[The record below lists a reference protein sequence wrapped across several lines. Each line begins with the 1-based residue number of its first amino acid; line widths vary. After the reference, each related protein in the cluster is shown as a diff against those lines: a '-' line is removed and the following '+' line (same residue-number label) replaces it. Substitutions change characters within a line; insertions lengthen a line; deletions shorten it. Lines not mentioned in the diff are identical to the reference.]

1 MTDFPQSLDAAI
13 AQARTATQAALAAG
27 YTRVQIE
34 ILIPELK
41 PLDPARQFLSVFEEL
56 GAGLKIFFSDAGAAA
71 LARRDWGDVPYRLS
85 SLDVAGSRQT
95 STVTELVETE
105 DQAFLVV
112 APTSV
117 EVAPVEQVCAAAGER
132 PTVLFNPQLEDVGTV
147 GIGYSARKLRERF
160 LDTIEPCYYLRPLE
174 GAAIL
179 RCYPSPWQVWLEQED
194 GYVLIAEELT
204 KPTAETLD
212 TIFSQASGS
221 EKPPRRGMIA
231 EMQRFLRALTQ

>member
-13 AQARTATQAALAAG
+13 DQARTATQAALAAG

-41 PLDPARQFLSVFEEL
+41 PLEPAHQFLSVFEEL
-56 GAGLKIFFSDAGAAA
+56 GSGLKIFFSDAGAAA

-95 STVTELVETE
+95 STVTELVDPD

-117 EVAPVEQVCAAAGER
+117 EVAPVEQVCEAAGER
-132 PTVLFNPQLEDVGTV
+132 PIVLFNPQLEDVGTV

-160 LDTIEPCYYLRPLE
+160 LDTIEPCYYLRPLD

-179 RCYPSPWQVWLEQED
+179 RCYPSPWQVWLEQEN
-194 GYVLIAEELT
+194 GYALIAEELT
-204 KPTAETLD
+204 KPSAETLD
-212 TIFSQASGS
+212 AIFAKALGGD
-221 EKPPRRGMIA
+221 KPPRRGLIA